1 MKNQQS
7 IKSFVKRSKRLTSA
21 QKLYLCNKNKNINYF
36 TPNKIIDYFEL
47 FKNTNPCILDIG
59 FGDGKLLVNIAKKYQ
74 EINFIGIEVYDSGI
88 GNILKQISK
97 ENLYNLKITKFDA
110 VEFLENN
117 VNDISLDGISLF
129 FPDPWPKKKHHK
141 RRILNAKFLDLLSK
155 KIKSGGF
162 VKIATDWENYGND
175 IIETFEKNSKFE
187 KTNDIDLFKFR
198 PITKFEK
205 RGITLGHK
213 IFELSYK
220 LK

>member
-1 MKNQQS
+1 MENKV
-7 IKSFVKRSKRLTSA
+7 IKPVFYGNHRTRKSLEKDLG
-21 QKLYLCNKNKNINYF
+21 KLMVAGPNFKKSLLENNK
-36 TPNKIIDYFEL
+36 KILE
-47 FKNTNPCILDIG
+47 IG
-59 FGDGKLLVNIAKKYQ
+59 FGDGKSIIELDDKKSQYYYCVESYYKGILNVNNY
-74 EINFIGIEVYDSGI
+74 IEKNKLS
-88 GNILKQISK
+88 NIFLF
-97 ENLYNLKITKFDA
+97 YGDA
-110 VEFLENN
+110 VAVVEEEFRDET
-117 VNDISLDGISLF
+117 LDEIKIF

-141 RRILNAKFLDLLSK
+141 RRILNSKFLDLISK

-213 IFELSYK
+213 VFELSYK

>member
-1 MKNQQS
+1 MV
-7 IKSFVKRSKRLTSA
+7 F
-21 QKLYLCNKNKNINYF
+21 LYF
-36 TPNKIIDYFEL
+36 FQ
-47 FKNTNPCILDIG
+47 ILG
-59 FGDGKLLVNIAKKYQ
+59 Q
-74 EINFIGIEVYDSGI
+74 
-88 GNILKQISK
+88 
-97 ENLYNLKITKFDA
+97 
-110 VEFLENN
+110 
-117 VNDISLDGISLF
+117 
-129 FPDPWPKKKHHK
+129 

>member
-1 MKNQQS
+1 MFS
-7 IKSFVKRSKRLTSA
+7 LRLYIFFEFL
-21 QKLYLCNKNKNINYF
+21 KKNK
-36 TPNKIIDYFEL
+36 P
-47 FKNTNPCILDIG
+47 
-59 FGDGKLLVNIAKKYQ
+59 
-74 EINFIGIEVYDSGI
+74 SS
-88 GNILKQISK
+88 ISK
-97 ENLYNLKITKFDA
+97 ENLYNLKITNFDA